1 MSKKFS
7 KTILSSAVAGLLM
20 MSSGA
25 MAADPQIIKVGDG
38 QQYQVRLYNNGEV
51 ADIYDV
57 VKKEVYIGAINTING
72 SMMTYNQQEFTTGGE
87 AILKDATVNGGVTQ
101 QTLDKVNAYL
111 NSISYPVDSDLL
123 LLDNL
128 SSGSLTVTDITELKN
143 KQNEISKSITSAN
156 KDVYVEAV
164 RSGGNSDAAIAAAKD
179 GPGVLQE
186 YNRIVTNI
194 DQLNKDTTFAMDAD
208 GNITLDEAAGTG
220 ERYGV
225 KDVVAEVVEDT
236 TVRVAEDG
244 SLTTAR
250 NTQTTKRVNE
260 AVVDLDKS
268 VRTNSQDIAT
278 NRKAIQSNSR
288 QLQEHNARLN
298 DHQRQIRENH
308 EEMKRAAAQSAALA
322 GLFQP
327 YSVGKFNATAAL
339 GGYSD
344 KQAVAVGVGYRFSEQ
359 TAAKAGIAASDGDVS
374 YNVGVNF
381 EF

>member
-1 MSKKFS
+1 
-7 KTILSSAVAGLLM
+7 
-20 MSSGA
+20 

-308 EEMKRAAAQSAALA
+308 EEMKRAAAQ
-322 GLFQP
+322 
-327 YSVGKFNATAAL
+327 
-339 GGYSD
+339 
-344 KQAVAVGVGYRFSEQ
+344 
-359 TAAKAGIAASDGDVS
+359 
-374 YNVGVNF
+374 
-381 EF
+381 

>member
-7 KTILSSAVAGLLM
+7 KTILSSAVAGLMLV
-20 MSSGA
+20 SSGA
-25 MAADPQIIKVGDG
+25 LALDIPVKDSDYLIRINDS
-38 QQYQVRLYNNGEV
+38 NNELASV
-51 ADIYDV
+51 IDT
-57 VKKEVYIGAINTING
+57 KTNKEVLGAINTTLG
-72 SMMTYNQQEFTTGGE
+72 SVMTWNEQDAKKVEEFIKTLPPEQQQVGLQM
-87 AILKDATVNGGVTQ
+87 AMQQILF
-101 QTLDKVNAYL
+101 
-111 NSISYPVDSDLL
+111 PVDSPSLK
-123 LLDNL
+123 LDKLN
-128 SSGSLTVTDITELKN
+128 SGTLTKADIDAVVSLKTDVSKA
-143 KQNEISKSITSAN
+143 ISIETAPA
-156 KDVYVEAV
+156 YVAAV
-164 RSGGNSDAAIAAAKD
+164 RSGGNSDAAVAAAKD
-179 GPGVLQE
+179 GPSVLQE

-208 GNITLDEAAGTG
+208 GNITLDETAGTG

-344 KQAVAVGVGYRFSEQ
+344 KQAVAVGVGYRFNEQ
-359 TAAKAGIAASDGDVS
+359 TAAKA
-374 YNVGVNF
+374 
-381 EF
+381 

>member
-7 KTILSSAVAGLLM
+7 KTILSSAVAGLML

-25 MAADPQIIKVGDG
+25 MAVDYDITVYADGTAKITEKGKST
-38 QQYQVRLYNNGEV
+38 EV
-51 ADIYDV
+51 LA
-57 VKKEVYIGAINTING
+57 AINT
-72 SMMTYNQQEFTTGGE
+72 TTGSVMAFNNEEFDKGAKEILNKHSSMTPE
-87 AILKDATVNGGVTQ
+87 AAAEIQAFLEDIA
-101 QTLDKVNAYL
+101 
-111 NSISYPVDSDLL
+111 YPVYMPELKL
-123 LLDNL
+123 ENITTL
-128 SSGSLTVTDITELKN
+128 SSSDIEKV
-143 KQNEISKSITSAN
+143 KKVKDDISKVITSAN
-156 KDVYVEAV
+156 SAEYLNAV
-164 RSGGNSDAAIAAAKD
+164 KSGGDTEAYLAIQQTSPALSK
-179 GPGVLQE
+179 E
-186 YNRIVTNI
+186 YSRISGNI

-344 KQAVAVGVGYRFSEQ
+344 KQAVAVGVGYRFNEQ

>member
-7 KTILSSAVAGLLM
+7 KTILSSAVAGLMLV
-20 MSSGA
+20 SSGA
-25 MAADPQIIKVGDG
+25 MAAEPEVINVGDG
-38 QQYQVRLYNNGEV
+38 TQYQVKLYKNGEV
-51 ADIYDV
+51 AEVYDV
-57 VKKEVYIGAINTING
+57 KAGRQFLGAINT
-72 SMMTYNQQEFTTGGE
+72 TTGSVS
-87 AILKDATVNGGVTQ
+87 TVN
-101 QTLDKVNAYL
+101 NAEIKSAMELFLKENPSAVGQRQAVAQIIGEMHRY
-111 NSISYPVDSDLL
+111 SINVPSFK
-123 LLDNL
+123 LDNIDT
-128 SSGSLTVTDITELKN
+128 LTVTDIESIKAN
-143 KQNEISKSITSAN
+143 VDAVSKVITSKTAADYN
-156 KDVYVEAV
+156 QAVSNGMSSEAALTV
-164 RSGGNSDAAIAAAKD
+164 AKD
-179 GPGVLQE
+179 GGAVLKE
-186 YNRIVTNI
+186 FNRIDSDI

-208 GNITLDEAAGTG
+208 GNITLDETAGTG

-344 KQAVAVGVGYRFSEQ
+344 KQAVAVGVGYRFNEQ

>member
-7 KTILSSAVAGLLM
+7 KTILSSAVAGLMFVSFSSLSAKPADRVVGNYTIKFFGENGEQAAISDKSGEVIRLIDTTTGSSYVYNDKDKPLM
-20 MSSGA
+20 ENGL
-25 MAADPQIIKVGDG
+25 K
-38 QQYQVRLYNNGEV
+38 QYQQVYPNANPEELNMVVQYLSEKISFPVYSPTLKLDSLTSASLQENDILSVKSLVDEV
-51 ADIYDV
+51 KSSVSLETKDAYLS
-57 VKKEVYIGAINTING
+57 AIN
-72 SMMTYNQQEFTTGGE
+72 SGG
-87 AILKDATVNGGVTQ
+87 DAQTVAA
-101 QTLDKVNAYL
+101 LAK
-111 NSISYPVDSDLL
+111 IDSDVTKEYARI
-123 LLDNL
+123 
-128 SSGSLTVTDITELKN
+128 SG
-143 KQNEISKSITSAN
+143 
-156 KDVYVEAV
+156 
-164 RSGGNSDAAIAAAKD
+164 
-179 GPGVLQE
+179 
-186 YNRIVTNI
+186 NI
-194 DQLNKDTTFAMDAD
+194 DQLNKDTTFAIDAD

>member
-7 KTILSSAVAGLLM
+7 KTILSSAVAGLMLV
-20 MSSGA
+20 SSGA
-25 MAADPQIIKVGDG
+25 MAAEPEVINVGDG
-38 QQYQVRLYNNGEV
+38 TQYQVKLYNNGEV
-51 ADIYDV
+51 AEVYDV
-57 VKKEVYIGAINTING
+57 KAGRQFLGAINT
-72 SMMTYNQQEFTTGGE
+72 TTGSVS
-87 AILKDATVNGGVTQ
+87 TVN
-101 QTLDKVNAYL
+101 NAEIKSAMELFLKENPSAAGQGQAVAQIIGEMHRY
-111 NSISYPVDSDLL
+111 SINVPSLK
-123 LLDNL
+123 LDNIDT
-128 SSGSLTVTDITELKN
+128 LTVTDIESIKAN
-143 KQNEISKSITSAN
+143 VDAVSKVITSKTAADYN
-156 KDVYVEAV
+156 QAVSNGMSSEAALTV
-164 RSGGNSDAAIAAAKD
+164 AGDTGGAA
-179 GPGVLQE
+179 VLQE
-186 YNRIVTNI
+186 FNRINSKIVT
-194 DQLNKDTTFAMDAD
+194 DTTFAMDAD

-344 KQAVAVGVGYRFSEQ
+344 KQAVAVGVGYRFNEQ